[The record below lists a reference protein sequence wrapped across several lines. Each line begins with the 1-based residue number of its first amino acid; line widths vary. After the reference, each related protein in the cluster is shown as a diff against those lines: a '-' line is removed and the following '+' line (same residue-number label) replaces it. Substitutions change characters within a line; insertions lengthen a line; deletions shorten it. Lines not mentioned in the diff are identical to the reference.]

1 MKCFGINR
9 LVHLDWLKI
18 MYNYN
23 TCTVYITS
31 GLITYLANLL
41 CAMASSGKL
50 PITYPLFWKKKKKKK
65 KPDAIESLL
74 KSCGTVLSN
83 RKTSLWLTKFEVC
96 SVLVTDQVFLLGFL
110 AQVQSVE
117 EKEKGCVTYSMDQEN
132 EVSKIFSVSLGSNKV
147 NSKI

>member
-1 MKCFGINR
+1 
-9 LVHLDWLKI
+9 
-18 MYNYN
+18 MYNCN

-41 CAMASSGKL
+41 CAIASSGKL
-50 PITYPLFWKKKKKKK
+50 PITYPLFWKNQK
-65 KPDAIESLL
+65 KPDAIESLI

-83 RKTSLWLTKFEVC
+83 RMTSLWLTKFEVC

-117 EKEKGCVTYSMDQEN
+117 EKEKGCETYSMDQEN
-132 EVSKIFSVSLGSNKV
+132 EVSKIFSVSLGSNKGRREGEIKFKKHISCV
-147 NSKI
+147 VQ

>member
-1 MKCFGINR
+1 
-9 LVHLDWLKI
+9 

-23 TCTVYITS
+23 ACNVYITS

-50 PITYPLFWKKKKKKK
+50 PITYPLFWEKKS
-65 KPDAIESLL
+65 DAIESLL
-74 KSCGTVLSN
+74 KSYGTVLSN
-83 RKTSLWLTKFEVC
+83 RMTSFWLTKFEVC

-117 EKEKGCVTYSMDQEN
+117 EKEKGCETYSMDQEN
-132 EVSKIFSVSLGSNKV
+132 EVSKIFNVSLGSNKGQREGEIKFKKHISCV
-147 NSKI
+147 VQ

>member
-1 MKCFGINR
+1 
-9 LVHLDWLKI
+9 
-18 MYNYN
+18 MYNCN

-41 CAMASSGKL
+41 CAIASSGKL
-50 PITYPLFWKKKKKKK
+50 PITYPLFWKNKK
-65 KPDAIESLL
+65 KPDAIESLI

-83 RKTSLWLTKFEVC
+83 RMTSLWLTKFEVC

-117 EKEKGCVTYSMDQEN
+117 EKEKGCETYSMDQEN
-132 EVSKIFSVSLGSNKV
+132 EVSKIFSVSLGSNKGQREGEIKFKKHISCV
-147 NSKI
+147 VQ